1 MGANPVRSIRR
12 TLLVWI
18 LGALSLGALLVAL
31 VTYLVTLEEMNEVF
45 DGDLRN
51 VAEALASYH
60 HAGHH
65 EESDAP
71 LELPVRTDEPSDTEI
86 VTLTWT
92 ARGQRVYSSDPRVR
106 MPFTTT
112 EGLSRPVVDGEEWI
126 LYSSVRPAGVAQ
138 AAQRVAS
145 RKEMAGESA
154 GKVFPPL
161 IGLVLL
167 IGALL
172 VFGLRRGLQPLDA
185 AAGDIARRS
194 AGSLEA
200 IGTDDAPSEIVPLVN
215 SINGLMQ
222 RLDVAFAAQ
231 RLFLADAAH
240 ELRTPVTALRLQ
252 LQLLERAKDNG
263 ERQRALVELHAGVER
278 SQRLIQQLLQVAR
291 TEPGGETTRLLP
303 LDLAALVRTQVAA
316 LSDKAEHAGLDLGAD
331 ASQPVLAVGDEPQ
344 LSVLL
349 ENLIE
354 NALRYTPAGGV
365 VDVSARVEQGR
376 PVIRVVDDGPG
387 ILEAERQRV
396 FERFHRG
403 EVAQSQSRDGSGL
416 GLAIVKAIAERH
428 RAAVDLGTPVSG
440 RGLEVR
446 VCFPAPDASLKQV

>member
-1 MGANPVRSIRR
+1 MRSIRR
-12 TLLVWI
+12 TLLIWI

-51 VAEALASYH
+51 VAEAVASYH

-65 EESDAP
+65 EEGDAP
-71 LELPVRTDEPSDTEI
+71 LELPVRTDEPEDTEI

-92 ARGQRVYSSDPRVR
+92 ARGERVYSSDPRVNL
-106 MPFTTT
+106 PFTTT
-112 EGLSRPVVDGEEWI
+112 EGLSRPVVAGEEWI
-126 LYSSVRPAGVAQ
+126 VYSSVRPAGVAQ

-172 VFGLRRGLQPLDA
+172 VFALRRGLEPLDA

-194 AGSLEA
+194 AGSLDA
-200 IGTDDAPSEIVPLVN
+200 ISTDDAPAEIVPLVN

-222 RLDVAFAAQ
+222 RLGVAFTAQ
-231 RLFLADAAH
+231 RRFFADAAH
-240 ELRTPVTALRLQ
+240 ELRTPITALRLQ
-252 LQLLERAKDNG
+252 LQLLERTTDDG
-263 ERQRALVELHAGVER
+263 ERQRALTELHSGVDR
-278 SQRLIQQLLQVAR
+278 SQRLVQQLLQVAR
-291 TEPGGETTRLLP
+291 TEPDGEATKLAP
-303 LDLAALVRTQVAA
+303 LDLAALVRAQVAA
-316 LSDKAEHAGLDLGAD
+316 LSVKAEQAGLDLGAD
-331 ASQPVLAVGDEPQ
+331 TPQPVPAVGDEPQ
-344 LSVLL
+344 LGVLL

-365 VDVSARVEQGR
+365 VDVSACTEDGR
-376 PVIRVVDDGPG
+376 PLIRVVDDGPG
-387 ILEAERQRV
+387 IPEAERERV

-403 EVAQSQSRDGSGL
+403 ESAQSLSRDGSGL

-428 RAAVDLGTPVSG
+428 RATVELCTPVSG

-446 VCFPAPDASLKQV
+446 IRFPRP

>member
-1 MGANPVRSIRR
+1 MRSIRR
-12 TLLVWI
+12 TLLIWI

-51 VAEALASYH
+51 VAEAVASYH

-65 EESDAP
+65 EEGEAP
-71 LELPVRTDEPSDTEI
+71 LEQPARTDVPDETEI
-86 VTLTWT
+86 ITLTWT
-92 ARGQRVYSSDPRVR
+92 ARGQRVYSSDPRVSL
-106 MPFTTT
+106 PFTTT
-112 EGLSRPVVDGEEWI
+112 EGLSRPVVAGEEWI
-126 LYSSVRPAGVAQ
+126 VYSSVRPAGVAQ
-138 AAQRVAS
+138 AAQRVAA

-161 IGLVLL
+161 IGLVVL

-185 AAGDIARRS
+185 AARDIARRS

-200 IGTDDAPSEIVPLVN
+200 IRADDVPAEIVPLVD

-222 RLDVAFAAQ
+222 RLNLAFTAQ
-231 RLFLADAAH
+231 RRFLADAAH
-240 ELRTPVTALRLQ
+240 ELRTPITALRLQ
-252 LQLLERAKDNG
+252 LQLLERTTDDG
-263 ERQRALVELHAGVER
+263 ERQRALSELHSGVDR
-278 SQRLIQQLLQVAR
+278 SQRLVQQLLLVAR
-291 TEPGGETTRLLP
+291 TEHDGEATKLAP
-303 LDLAALVRTQVAA
+303 LDLAALVRAQVAA
-316 LSDKAEHAGLDLGAD
+316 MSINADRAGLDLGAD
-331 ASQPVLAVGDEPQ
+331 ASEPVPAVGDE
-344 LSVLL
+344 LRLGVLL

-365 VDVSARVEQGR
+365 VDVSARIEDGQ
-376 PVIRVVDDGPG
+376 PLIRVVDDGPG
-387 ILEAERQRV
+387 IPEADRERL

-403 EVAQSQSRDGSGL
+403 EAAQSQSPEGSGL

-428 RAAVDLGTPVSG
+428 GATVDLCTPASG
-440 RGLEVR
+440 LGLEVR
-446 VCFPAPDASLKQV
+446 VRFPAP